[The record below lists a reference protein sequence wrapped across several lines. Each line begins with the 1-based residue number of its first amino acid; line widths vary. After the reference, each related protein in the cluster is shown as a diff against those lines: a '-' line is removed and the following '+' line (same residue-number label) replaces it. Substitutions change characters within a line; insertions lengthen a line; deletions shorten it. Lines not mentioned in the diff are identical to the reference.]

1 MAAFGSVG
9 RAAGRRHIFTICS
22 ESTARVGP
30 LIPSTWGD
38 LHRNSSRVNVLRSL
52 AAHGNAEF
60 LICTRLA
67 GYTPRSF
74 PRIVVSMA
82 KLRLSIVLDSGARI
96 GPGKAALL
104 ESIRDTGSISAAAR
118 DMGMSYK
125 RAWLLLDSMNQ
136 AFTEP
141 VVTAAP
147 GGTHGGGASLTAFG
161 AELLERYRRLEKTA
175 ARLAGADMAAL
186 ARRARPEAGPK
197 I

>member
-1 MAAFGSVG
+1 MG
-9 RAAGRRHIFTICS
+9 
-22 ESTARVGP
+22 E
-30 LIPSTWGD
+30 
-38 LHRNSSRVNVLRSL
+38 N
-52 AAHGNAEF
+52 HGLLDF
-60 LICTRLA
+60 CMSLA
-67 GYTPRSF
+67 GYARRTLA
-74 PRIVVSMA
+74 RIVISMA
-82 KLRLSIVLDSGARI
+82 TIRLSIILGSGARV

-118 DMGMSYK
+118 SMGMSYK

-147 GGTHGGGASLTAFG
+147 GGTRGGGANLTAFG
-161 AELLERYRRLEKTA
+161 AEVLERYRRLEKTVA
-175 ARLAGADMAAL
+175 QLAGDDMAAL

>member
-1 MAAFGSVG
+1 MA
-9 RAAGRRHIFTICS
+9 
-22 ESTARVGP
+22 
-30 LIPSTWGD
+30 
-38 LHRNSSRVNVLRSL
+38 
-52 AAHGNAEF
+52 
-60 LICTRLA
+60 RLK
-67 GYTPRSF
+67 
-74 PRIVVSMA
+74 V
-82 KLRLSIVLDSGARI
+82 SIVFESGARI

-104 ESIRDTGSISAAAR
+104 ESIRDSGSISAAAR

-147 GGTHGGGASLTAFG
+147 GGAGGGGATLTPFG
-161 AELLERYRRLEKTA
+161 AEVLERYRRIYERA
-175 ARLAGADMAAL
+175 AAMAADDVAAL

>member
-1 MAAFGSVG
+1 MA
-9 RAAGRRHIFTICS
+9 
-22 ESTARVGP
+22 
-30 LIPSTWGD
+30 
-38 LHRNSSRVNVLRSL
+38 
-52 AAHGNAEF
+52 
-60 LICTRLA
+60 RLK
-67 GYTPRSF
+67 
-74 PRIVVSMA
+74 V
-82 KLRLSIVLDSGARI
+82 SIVFESGARI

-118 DMGMSYK
+118 DTGMSYK

-147 GGTHGGGASLTAFG
+147 GGAGGGGATLTPFG
-161 AELLERYRRLEKTA
+161 AEVLERYRRINDRAAATA
-175 ARLAGADMAAL
+175 DDDIAAL